1 MLILRGDPKASPP
14 LTLPLLTCGL
24 LTLGSDNRQ
33 PVTTTDKMQE
43 NRTDWFMF
51 GIAAVLALFGAMM
64 VYSASAMF
72 ALKETESGSQYTYF
86 YKQIAFTLG
95 GLAAMFV
102 VSKVDYHILQKPWV
116 VYSVCGVTVVLLLTV
131 FGFPATNG
139 AQRWIR
145 FSGFSFQP
153 SELAKLALPIFL
165 AYYLT
170 QKEEVVGDLKETVLP
185 CLAGVGILGGLVF
198 LEKDLGTTIVLCAIF
213 SAVYFAAG
221 ARLVHIATVAAG
233 MVLIGAGAIF
243 FAPWRVARL
252 MAFMDPYKYAADEGY
267 QVVQSLYAIG
277 SGGVFGEG
285 FAKGHQKLFYLPY
298 PYSDF
303 IFSVVG
309 EELGLV
315 GTLAVVVA
323 FGLLLWRGARAAVL
337 APDRF
342 GNLLAIGII
351 TGIIVQAL
359 FNISVVTSILPAKGI
374 PLPFISY
381 GGSSV
386 VVALIGVGILLN
398 ISKFATGREYRE
410 EAPRKRVTRRRE
422 RMA

>member
-1 MLILRGDPKASPP
+1 
-14 LTLPLLTCGL
+14 
-24 LTLGSDNRQ
+24 
-33 PVTTTDKMQE
+33 
-43 NRTDWFMF
+43 MF
-51 GIAAVLALFGAMM
+51 SIATALALFGAMM

-72 ALKETESGSQYTYF
+72 SLKETDSTSQFTYF
-86 YKQIAFTLG
+86 YKQVAFTVA
-95 GLAAMFV
+95 GLAAMFL
-102 VSKVDYHILQKPWV
+102 VSKIDYHFYQKPWV
-116 VYSVCGVTVVLLLTV
+116 VYSIFVVTVILLLAV
-131 FGFPATNG
+131 FGFPAING
-139 AQRWIR
+139 ARRWIR

-153 SELAKLALPIFL
+153 SELAKIALPIFL
-165 AYYLT
+165 AYFLT
-170 QKEEVVGDLKETVLP
+170 KKEEVVGDLRETVFP
-185 CLAGVGILGGLVF
+185 AVLALGLLAGLVF
-198 LEKDLGTTIVLCAIF
+198 MEKDLGTTIVLCAIF
-213 SAVYFAAG
+213 SVVYFAAG
-221 ARLVHIATVAAG
+221 ARLVHIASVGGIFVA
-233 MVLIGAGAIF
+233 IGAGAIF

-252 MAFMDPYKYAADEGY
+252 MAFLDPFEYADDEGY

-277 SGGVFGEG
+277 SGGIFGEG
-285 FAKGHQKLFYLPY
+285 FAQGHQKLFYLPY

-309 EELGLV
+309 EELGLI

-323 FGLLLWRGARAAVL
+323 FALLLWRGARAAVM

-386 VVALIGVGILLN
+386 VLTMIGIGILLN
-398 ISKFATGREYRE
+398 ISKFSVAEYRE
-410 EAPRKRVTRRRE
+410 PLPRKRVSRNRRRID
-422 RMA
+422 

>member
-1 MLILRGDPKASPP
+1 
-14 LTLPLLTCGL
+14 
-24 LTLGSDNRQ
+24 
-33 PVTTTDKMQE
+33 
-43 NRTDWFMF
+43 MF
-51 GIAAVLALFGAMM
+51 VIAAMLALFGAMM

-72 ALKETESGSQYTYF
+72 ALKETESNSQFTYF
-86 YKQIAFTLG
+86 YKQIGFTVLG
-95 GLAAMFV
+95 LVAMFV
-102 VSKVDYHILQKPWV
+102 VSRIDYHFYQKTWV
-116 VYSVCGVTVVLLLTV
+116 VYGILAATAILLLAV
-131 FGFPATNG
+131 FGFPEING
-139 AQRWIR
+139 ARRWIR

-153 SELAKLALPIFL
+153 SELAKVALPIFL

-170 QKEEVVGDLKETVLP
+170 KKEELVGDLKQVVIP
-185 CLAGVGILGGLVF
+185 CLAGLGLLAGLVF
-198 LEKDLGTTIVLCAIF
+198 LEKDLGTTVVLCAIF
-213 SAVYFAAG
+213 SAVYFAGG
-221 ARLVHIATVAAG
+221 ARLTHIATVAAV
-233 MVLIGAGAIF
+233 MVLGGAGAIF
-243 FAPWRVARL
+243 FAPWRFARL
-252 MAFMDPYKYAADEGY
+252 MAFMDPFKYADDQGY

-277 SGGVFGEG
+277 SGGVLGEG

-315 GTLAVVVA
+315 GTLAVVIA

-342 GNLLAIGII
+342 GMLLGIGVI

-386 VVALIGVGILLN
+386 VVTLIGVGILLS
-398 ISKFATGREYRE
+398 ISKFARS
-410 EAPRKRVTRRRE
+410 EAPRAEKADTRAYRRR
-422 RMA
+422 RTA